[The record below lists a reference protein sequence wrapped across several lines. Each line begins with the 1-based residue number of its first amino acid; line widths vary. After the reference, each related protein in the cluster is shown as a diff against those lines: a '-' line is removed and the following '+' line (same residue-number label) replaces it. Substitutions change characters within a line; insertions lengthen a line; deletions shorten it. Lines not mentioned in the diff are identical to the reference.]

1 MGWCQSMTLILWL
14 RELVMNSKSTSAL
27 LEHQPLKENKRRS
40 DKANLMTKSPPK
52 VQGTW
57 ANAST
62 WSTEMYA
69 VWGTTGVPSISHLD

>member
-52 VQGTW
+52 VQGKGQCQYLV
-57 ANAST
+57 NRD
-62 WSTEMYA
+62 
-69 VWGTTGVPSISHLD
+69 VCGVGDYGCAFD